1 LKEAREH
8 CLVKQWFCSIKTA
21 RTHFRRFN
29 LPHNMADQDQAQSV
43 PHEGIDVAVI
53 HYLHWALQSWNA
65 LARMLGIAELRGFR
79 DGNGNAQWPFYY
91 STADDVAPERAG
103 SAPARLN
110 ESLRDVFN
118 SKREERSGEERDL
131 PHLSTTSMPTRLH
144 LPCLMFKTILTRT
157 RLMPA
162 TTLTTRTTQMTPT
175 TTILI
180 IMMVRFP
187 YSQPLKPLLP
197 DDLLAARKQNRS
209 N

>member
-1 LKEAREH
+1 LKEARGH

-131 PHLSTTSMPTRLH
+131 PHLSHNQHANEATSALSNVQDDSNEDEADASDDTDNEDD
-144 LPCLMFKTILTRT
+144 
-157 RLMPA
+157 
-162 TTLTTRTTQMTPT
+162 
-175 TTILI
+175 
-180 IMMVRFP
+180 
-187 YSQPLKPLLP
+187 P
-197 DDLLAARKQNRS
+197 DDTDDDDPDYYDGPLPIQSTPQTAAPRRS
-209 N
+209 PRGKKTEQK